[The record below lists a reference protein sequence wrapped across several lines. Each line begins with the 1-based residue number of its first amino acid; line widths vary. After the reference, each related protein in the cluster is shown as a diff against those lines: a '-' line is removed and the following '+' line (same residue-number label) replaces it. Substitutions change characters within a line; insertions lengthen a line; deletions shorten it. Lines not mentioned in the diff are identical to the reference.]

1 MERTV
6 QIPDDVDVS
15 QDGTELSLNAGGET
29 VTKEFDYPTVD
40 VSVSDDAVT
49 ISTESSRRNDRA
61 VVGTY
66 ASHVNNMVEGVTEG
80 FTYTLKTVFAHFPM
94 TVKTEGDQVLIQNF
108 IGERAPRRIDIMPE
122 ASVDVNDDEVVVTGP
137 DKEHVAQTASRIEQA
152 CHKGS
157 RDPRKFQDGV
167 YLVSTGEE

>member
-6 QIPDDVDVS
+6 QIPDGVDVD
-15 QDGTELSLNAGGET
+15 QDGTELSVNADGEA

-40 VSVSDDAVT
+40 VTVEDDTVT
-49 ISTESSRRNDRA
+49 ITTGSTRRNDRA

-66 ASHVNNMVEGVTEG
+66 VSHINNMVEGVTDG

-94 TVKTEGDQVLIQNF
+94 TVKTEGDQVVIQNF
-108 IGERAPRRIDIMPE
+108 IGERAPRRIDVMDNAAVE
-122 ASVDVNDDEVVVTGP
+122 VNDDEVVVTGP

-152 CHKGS
+152 CHKGT

-167 YLVSTGEE
+167 YLVSTGEQ